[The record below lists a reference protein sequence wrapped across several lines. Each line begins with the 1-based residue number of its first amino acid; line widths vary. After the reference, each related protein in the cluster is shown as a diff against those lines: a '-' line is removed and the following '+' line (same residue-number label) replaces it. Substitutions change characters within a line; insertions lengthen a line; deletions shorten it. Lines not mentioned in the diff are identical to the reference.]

1 MASQRV
7 GCGPLAQPHPWP
19 PWTVPWLSALA
30 APLSCLQAVGGPP
43 PCGWMS
49 LVDVSLLAFV
59 IFELPAG
66 AHEPSGLGT
75 TALPWWYASWFLG
88 FPGLYNCLRSYAS
101 QKLFSLAAW
110 ESPEVCMWGLSDPTS
125 AILQGRRCA
134 CLTQRAAE
142 AQGGV
147 WSLTGHLTVSPLQ
160 RYQEPAFV
168 SLFF

>member
-1 MASQRV
+1 
-7 GCGPLAQPHPWP
+7 
-19 PWTVPWLSALA
+19 
-30 APLSCLQAVGGPP
+30 
-43 PCGWMS
+43 MS

-125 AILQGRRCA
+125 AILQG
-134 CLTQRAAE
+134 
-142 AQGGV
+142 G
-147 WSLTGHLTVSPLQ
+147 W
-160 RYQEPAFV
+160 
-168 SLFF
+168 

>member
-1 MASQRV
+1 
-7 GCGPLAQPHPWP
+7 
-19 PWTVPWLSALA
+19 
-30 APLSCLQAVGGPP
+30 
-43 PCGWMS
+43 MS

-125 AILQGRRCA
+125 AILQGGWCA